1 MVADMITD
9 EEIERVLGELE
20 ARLLEER
27 SSERERTKARRE
39 FFGDEA
45 PRDDLAER
53 RFREWFLLERPT
65 EAWQTPP
72 IRELAP
78 ELVSRG
84 RLDAEALGA
93 LANSFCGVFTVTSVV
108 AGEGVWLRDLS
119 SGGEHPLIEREGSAA
134 LEPGD
139 VLIGRLFVFGPTANR
154 ISRAAAVFR
163 EPKLQRALQRDLE
176 AARARRR
183 GVPRLSQLDLERMFW
198 PKTVTPT
205 GASAVEAARAWLA
218 ASGVAREAIDG
229 VFAELATMPPDENRW
244 TFGAHDALGAVLDR
258 LAFETDVDLE
268 AARRLLLAAWL
279 ELSEHASPSDPSA
292 PTAAEERDVK
302 AALAAFDRGRAE
314 GKDLER
320 LFAELELDLGLET
333 DEEAL
338 EDVAPDFPG
347 VVGAVVEEFLWET
360 EREHGTDAA
369 RAVEPIR
376 HLAAFGQSIG
386 VFENLGPR
394 ELLTFATVWLPER
407 GELVDAA
414 AARQALV
421 ALRAFCDWA
430 VQRQGLE
437 LDDDFRARLGSLDES
452 LPRIATA
459 NRFVD
464 VGGAQRGELC
474 EVKSISDAGIV
485 ELTNPAGLLRN
496 ATPRRELVAQLQ
508 SGDRVRAH
516 VELDGRVVVRCCYPR
531 ECAAVLERD

>member
-1 MVADMITD
+1 MITD
-9 EEIERVLGELE
+9 EEIERALGELE
-20 ARLLEER
+20 ARLLEDP

-39 FFGDEA
+39 FFGDDST
-45 PRDDLAER
+45 RDELAER

-65 EAWQTPP
+65 DAWQTPP
-72 IRELAP
+72 IRELAQD
-78 ELVSRG
+78 LVSRG
-84 RLDAEALGA
+84 QLDADALGA

-163 EPKLQRALQRDLE
+163 EPKLQRALERDLE

-198 PKTVTPT
+198 PKSVTPT
-205 GASAVEAARAWLA
+205 GASAVETARVWLA
-218 ASGVAREAIDG
+218 ASGVPREAIDG

-279 ELSEHASPSDPSA
+279 ELSERESA
-292 PTAAEERDVK
+292 PGQPVPTEAEERDVK

-314 GKDLER
+314 GRDLER
-320 LFAELELDLGLET
+320 LFAELERDLGLDAD
-333 DEEAL
+333 DEDP

-360 EREHGTDAA
+360 EREHGAEVA
-369 RAVEPIR
+369 RAFESIR

-394 ELLTFATVWLPER
+394 ELLTYATVWLPER

-430 VQRQGLE
+430 AERQGLDVDE
-437 LDDDFRARLGSLDES
+437 DFRVRLGALEES

-459 NRFVD
+459 NRFVEPGVVD
-464 VGGAQRGELC
+464 RGELC
-474 EVKSISDAGIV
+474 EVKSISDTGIV
-485 ELTNPAGLLRN
+485 ELTTRAGLLRN
-496 ATPRRELVAQLQ
+496 AAPRPELATHLQ
-508 SGDRVRAH
+508 SGDRVRALL
-516 VELDGRVVVRCCYPR
+516 ERDGGVRVLRCFPR